1 MLLGLIDLNMLGA
14 AQLPANSTIHYSLEG
29 GRVPDPSPSASQLLK
44 SWGARELLG
53 YFQKRNTENYSIHCP
68 RDPCTPREGL
78 TWNTPTCSPH
88 PRRSSA
94 GASFQM
100 NRSTSP
106 SKTYQLKKVH
116 PTTNP
121 PINPNAVPG
130 HCLALVLAPT
140 FHDRLRPVLSPIT
153 YRACETSQVTGII
166 STDSE

>member
-1 MLLGLIDLNMLGA
+1 MLGA

-121 PINPNAVPG
+121 ISETPLFLREGGWEKKGGRDRPG
-130 HCLALVLAPT
+130 DCR
-140 FHDRLRPVLSPIT
+140 DRRDPPGCQLQPWSIRSLK
-153 YRACETSQVTGII
+153 RE
-166 STDSE
+166 